1 MKVFKRSKSTYFD
14 VSNVKKAVGAAGAAT
29 DNLGILAW
37 ADNCV
42 RRAEGNVKMYADM
55 DNPLYLGSIFNASVR
70 AGAMIGRTD
79 SKGVYALVQT
89 A

>member
-1 MKVFKRSKSTYFD
+1 
-14 VSNVKKAVGAAGAAT
+14 
-29 DNLGILAW
+29 
-37 ADNCV
+37 
-42 RRAEGNVKMYADM
+42 MYADM